1 MSHNPSRPSLAKR
14 FRQRITVFR
23 LTDNRFAMVT
33 SESPAAA
40 AKTIRQ
46 RKATCCGVPY
56 AAVHCSSFS
65 RSRAASSHD
74 FPMPQHKP
82 ITYGLSSYL
91 LDNTLAT
98 WPVSHSIVLRV
109 SRQALESGFHW
120 SRSQSGRALVTSGT
134 SRVAPSRFPEAL
146 LLWLWQ
152 WCWAAVDRQGRVLA
166 E

>member
-46 RKATCCGVPY
+46 RKATCCGVPC

-98 WPVSHSIVLRV
+98 YGLRRGEV
-109 SRQALESGFHW
+109 RKMCFEN
-120 SRSQSGRALVTSGT
+120 VIGT
-134 SRVAPSRFPEAL
+134 V
-146 LLWLWQ
+146 
-152 WCWAAVDRQGRVLA
+152 
-166 E
+166 